1 MRQQNSP
8 QRKMRLR
15 HRPRTFPANS
25 GNLERLSERIE
36 QLMDRRKQEIADALA
51 AMSGA
56 AGAGAA
62 SAGNDAPP
70 PDIQPAE
77 TERAFARR
85 EGLDRSEANVPPPRV
100 SAATLAAHARVENS
114 IYVKRTL
121 IPMLL
126 TLGLL
131 LPAIASLKWLMPPD
145 SPFAAWQPRYA
156 FIVIATGPFLLFVAA
171 LNMLSVR
178 HQMRQ
183 RDRQQRHAV

>member
-1 MRQQNSP
+1 MSDARKRQ
-8 QRKMRLR
+8 
-15 HRPRTFPANS
+15 
-25 GNLERLSERIE
+25 
-36 QLMDRRKQEIADALA
+36 QEIADALA

-77 TERAFARR
+77 TERELA
-85 EGLDRSEANVPPPRV
+85 RSEAVIPPPRV
-100 SAATLAAHARVENS
+100 NVTALAAGARLEHS
-114 IYVKRTL
+114 ILVKRTL
-121 IPMLL
+121 IPILL

-156 FIVIATGPFLLFVAA
+156 FIVIAAGPFLLLVAA
-171 LNMLSVR
+171 LNIISVR
-178 HQMRQ
+178 HQIRQ